1 MKMADEAVEKA
12 LAETR
17 ERVERTRQEGAERLS
32 KGKPTPSQEENDR
45 AALGEV
51 DFAKEDDGSGP
62 DAYAAKN
69 LEAQRHAQR
78 GGYQT
83 RQVAPQRTTPR
94 TTGGGAGST
103 S

>member
-1 MKMADEAVEKA
+1 MADDTVEKA
-12 LAETR
+12 LAESR

-32 KGKPTPSQEENDR
+32 RGKPTPTQDENDR

-83 RQVAPQRTTPR
+83 RQVAPQRSTPPR

>member
-1 MKMADEAVEKA
+1 MADDTVEKA
-12 LAETR
+12 LAESK
-17 ERVERTRQEGAERLS
+17 ERTERTRQEGAERLS

-62 DAYAAKN
+62 DPYAAKN

-78 GGYQT
+78 GGYAT
-83 RQVAPQRTTPR
+83 RQVAPQRSTPPR